1 MDSNPTADPDSA
13 KPMRVDNLKMI
24 GGIGPGIEN
33 RLHRA
38 GILTFEQLA
47 DRTPDEIG
55 ALVAGVIGLT
65 PEHIRDMNWIGKA
78 QDLAARQAKSD
89 RPADDAAA
97 NGRQHYASFTMELL
111 LDEANSVRRTRLVH
125 VQTGHKDTWPG
136 WDGTRLL
143 DCVIRRSELHIP
155 AAEPS
160 GHDDHEAIEPF
171 SDRASVTEPVA
182 PPELPIPLAGEL
194 QRWRTYAMAV
204 GR

>member
-1 MDSNPTADPDSA
+1 MDSNPTADSDSA

-47 DRTPDEIG
+47 ARTPEEIG

-97 NGRQHYASFTMELL
+97 NGRQHYASFTMELFWTKPIL
-111 LDEANSVRRTRLVH
+111 
-125 VQTGHKDTWPG
+125 
-136 WDGTRLL
+136 
-143 DCVIRRSELHIP
+143 C
-155 AAEPS
+155 AA
-160 GHDDHEAIEPF
+160 
-171 SDRASVTEPVA
+171 RASCTCRPDTRT
-182 PPELPIPLAGEL
+182 PGRAGTGPAC
-194 QRWRTYAMAV
+194 WTA
-204 GR
+204 